1 GLVFKATTNS
11 TALNSFWDTQT
22 SGATSTASCNGTALG
37 TGKTT
42 AEMKNQNTY
51 TGWDFTNI
59 WAIDSSKNNGYPYL
73 K

>member
-1 GLVFKATTNS
+1 LVFKATTNS
-11 TALNSFWDTQT
+11 TALNSFWDTQA